1 MPNLYNNKPDK
12 SDYVIYIAPGKRV
25 TVYDKENK
33 CYRLTDEGKDLIFD
47 ELIQYIGQKEDT
59 LQYLREQTLREG
71 IKWHDYRRR

>member
-12 SDYVIYIAPGKRV
+12 SDYVNYIAPEKRA

-33 CYRLTDEGKDLIFD
+33 CYRLTIEGKELTFD

-71 IKWHDYRRR
+71 IRWRDRRM